1 MIMKQ
6 INLFLLF
13 ILLFSCSKDFDRKEL
28 NFLNQNFK
36 QWNEYLGDKAR
47 THYSSLNQINKSNVK
62 TLKKVWEYKSG
73 DLNGKNTTQIQCSPI
88 VIDSILYG
96 TNPVTKLFAI
106 NAKTG
111 KEIWKFDHG
120 QDVGPGWWGVNR
132 GLIYWDDKVDGRII
146 YTSGS
151 YIYSVDALTGKIEN
165 TFGDKG
171 KIDLRKNLGR
181 PFETL
186 SVVANTPG
194 VVYKNILIQG
204 TRVHEG
210 PGASPGHI
218 RAYDLDTGDLVWR
231 FNTIPQPGEY
241 GYETWPKDAYNYVGG
256 ANSWSGMTL
265 DE

>member
-1 MIMKQ
+1 MLMKQ
-6 INLFLLF
+6 INLSLVF

-111 KEIWKFDHG
+111 KEICD
-120 QDVGPGWWGVNR
+120 
-132 GLIYWDDKVDGRII
+132 RIRSI
-146 YTSGS
+146 
-151 YIYSVDALTGKIEN
+151 
-165 TFGDKG
+165 
-171 KIDLRKNLGR
+171 
-181 PFETL
+181 
-186 SVVANTPG
+186 
-194 VVYKNILIQG
+194 
-204 TRVHEG
+204 
-210 PGASPGHI
+210 
-218 RAYDLDTGDLVWR
+218 
-231 FNTIPQPGEY
+231 
-241 GYETWPKDAYNYVGG
+241 
-256 ANSWSGMTL
+256 
-265 DE
+265 